1 MIIYVIF
8 VDGLLHG
15 VLLIVTP
22 FSPLLI
28 SFLAIAFFLQN
39 IFFSNSLD
47 SFVFIVHVH

>member
-28 SFLAIAFFLQN
+28 SFLAVAFFFTEY
-39 IFFSNSLD
+39 FFSNSLD